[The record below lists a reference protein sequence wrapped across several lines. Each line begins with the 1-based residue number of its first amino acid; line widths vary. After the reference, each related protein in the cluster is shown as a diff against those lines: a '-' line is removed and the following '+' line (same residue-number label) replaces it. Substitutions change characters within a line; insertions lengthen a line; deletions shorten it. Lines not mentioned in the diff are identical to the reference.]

1 MDGSEKKITNMVEAA
16 AAKVVTAKS
25 EGEWHPVTAAS
36 YNGLPNCLFFAAD
49 ISIPYWPDPL
59 PEQL

>member
-25 EGEWHPVTAAS
+25 EGE
-36 YNGLPNCLFFAAD
+36 
-49 ISIPYWPDPL
+49 
-59 PEQL
+59 